1 MYFSN
6 LCLTKQKLGGDVL
19 SCIRFLF
26 LVVRK
31 SLSLLPA
38 GCWTPSQTYLG
49 MYRKSV
55 CAFVWLPSA
64 VVQGDVTAVPA
75 ASSTPNSLMRV

>member
-19 SCIRFLF
+19 RDNRFLF

-49 MYRKSV
+49 MYRNV
-55 CAFVWLPSA
+55 CAFMWLPSA
-64 VVQGDVTAVPA
+64 VVKGDVTAVPA